1 MFDYISNLRPYFHSL
16 REINENVSLDIKLPL
31 NWQYDDIIKP
41 YRSVHVMAQDKND
54 KFVLLSLISVANK
67 EGYEVVYACAKEII
81 KINKEEEE
89 KQKLFQQKV
98 KELEE
103 LFKNQS
109 LDKLKD
115 INLGL
120 KNGQETIA
128 RVELVGEGI
137 GERQERN
144 TEPQVKD
151 DRGNKKIDKQK
162 IFQSQEKKPI
172 KKSLWDKLLKI
183 FGYGKKG

>member
-1 MFDYISNLRPYFHSL
+1 MFDYISNLRPFFHSL

-31 NWQYDDIIKP
+31 NWTYDDIVKP
-41 YRSVHVMAQDKND
+41 YRSVHMMAQDKND
-54 KFVLLSLISVANK
+54 KFILLSLISVANK

-81 KINKEEEE
+81 KVNKEQEE
-89 KQKLFQQKV
+89 KQRLFQQKV

-120 KNGQETIA
+120 INGQENITRI
-128 RVELVGEGI
+128 ELAGEGST
-137 GERQERN
+137 ERQEGDSR
-144 TEPQVKD
+144 PQTKD
-151 DRGNKKIDKQK
+151 DRGNKKNRQTKNIPVAREETDKE
-162 IFQSQEKKPI
+162 I
-172 KKSLWDKLLKI
+172 SL
-183 FGYGKKG
+183 G

>member
-1 MFDYISNLRPYFHSL
+1 MFDYISNLRPFFHSL

-31 NWQYDDIIKP
+31 NWVYDEIVKP
-41 YRSVHVMAQDKND
+41 YRSIHILAQDKND
-54 KFVLLSLISVANK
+54 KNILLSLISVANK

-81 KINKEEEE
+81 KVNKEQEE

-120 KNGQETIA
+120 TNGQEIITRIDLA
-128 RVELVGEGI
+128 GEGD
-137 GERQERN
+137 GERQDRN

-151 DRGNKKIDKQK
+151 DRGNKKNRQTKNVPAQREETDKE
-162 IFQSQEKKPI
+162 I
-172 KKSLWDKLLKI
+172 SL
-183 FGYGKKG
+183 G